1 AGLAP
6 GIGRAEGLTLTGAG
20 PAAATAGAAGRG
32 EASTAVPLSGVPVEI
47 AAQARAGKQRFEI
60 RLDPPELGR
69 IHVQLDVDPSGNVVS
84 HLTADRQ
91 DTLDLLRRDAG
102 QLQRALQDAG
112 LNADQSAM
120 QFSLRDQGSGA
131 GQYRDESGGPRA
143 PRTALGDTADQGVVE
158 VTATYGRMMGRNRGV
173 DIRV

>member
-1 AGLAP
+1 
-6 GIGRAEGLTLTGAG
+6 
-20 PAAATAGAAGRG
+20 
-32 EASTAVPLSGVPVEI
+32 
-47 AAQARAGKQRFEI
+47 
-60 RLDPPELGR
+60 
-69 IHVQLDVDPSGNVVS
+69 VS

-131 GQYRDESGGPRA
+131 GQYRDESGGPRS